1 MTNLSSNLN
10 LPFLV
15 ASQADKHVTVN
26 ECLAILDCLVQLTFG
41 SAAMDTAP
49 AQPITGKCY
58 LVGEQP
64 KGIWQAYPHHIAI
77 WQNTGW
83 TFLQPQT
90 GWNGVIAPER
100 RKVVFDGAGWV
111 DIHVRQS
118 DRLSINTGADSNNRL
133 SLRGHSTLLSHEG
146 SHHRLT
152 INKANQSDVASLI
165 FQSGFNGYA
174 EMGLIGSNQFNLKV
188 SANGQTYAS
197 ALIIDP
203 TKQRLGLWTDAPE
216 GPLHLVRAGEP
227 IIHERVDNTASACG
241 TVFRKARGAIGTLS
255 AVQLHD
261 RLASEA
267 ITGFDGTTYIEG
279 GLLQWAVDGPPVAGR
294 LPARLELWTASSSQ
308 GLSERARLTADGNLG
323 LGTINPTARLHV
335 AGQIRTNPSSKAT
348 LPAANAV
355 GAGTIAYVSDEIG
368 GPVLAFSDGSQWR
381 RVTDRQVVS

>member
-26 ECLAILDCLVQLTFG
+26 ESLAILDCLVQLTFG
-41 SAAMDTAP
+41 AAATDAAP
-49 AQPITGKCY
+49 AQPIAGKCY

-64 KGIWQAYPHHIAI
+64 KGVWQAYPHHIAI
-77 WQNTGW
+77 WQTSGW

-100 RKVVFDGAGWV
+100 RKVIFDGAGWV
-111 DIHVRQS
+111 DVNVRQS

-133 SLRGHSTLLSHEG
+133 SLCGHSTLLSHEG
-146 SHHRLT
+146 SHHRLK

-174 EMGLIGSNQFNLKV
+174 EMGMVGSNQFNLKV
-188 SANGQTYAS
+188 SANGQTYTS
-197 ALIIDP
+197 ALFIDP
-203 TKQRLGLWTDAPE
+203 TTRRLGLWTDAPE
-216 GPLHLVRAGEP
+216 GPLHLVRGGEHM
-227 IIHERVDNTASACG
+227 IHERVDNTASACG

-255 AVQLHD
+255 AVQLND
-261 RLASEA
+261 GLASEA
-267 ITGFDGTTYIEG
+267 ITGFDGTSYIEG
-279 GLLQWAVDGPPVAGR
+279 GLLRWAVDGSAVAGR
-294 LPARLELWTASSSQ
+294 LPTRLELWTASSGQ
-308 GLSERARLTADGNLG
+308 GLSERARVTASGNLG

-355 GAGTIAYVSDEIG
+355 GAGTIAYVSDDIG

>member
-1 MTNLSSNLN
+1 MTSLSSNLN

-111 DIHVRQS
+111 DIHVQQS

-146 SHHRLT
+146 SHHRLK

-165 FQSGFNGYA
+165 FESGFNGYA
-174 EMGLIGSNQFNLKV
+174 EMGLVGSNQFNLKV

-197 ALIIDP
+197 ALFIDP
-203 TKQRLGLWTDAPE
+203 MKQRLGLWTDAPE

-227 IIHERVDNTASACG
+227 IIHERVDNTASACE

-255 AVQLHD
+255 AVQLND
-261 RLASEA
+261 GLASEA
-267 ITGFDGTTYIEG
+267 ITGFDGTSYIQG
-279 GLLQWAVDGPPVAGR
+279 GLLRWAVDGPPVAGR
-294 LPARLELWTASSSQ
+294 CPHGWNCGRLLQVKACPSGLVSQ
-308 GLSERARLTADGNLG
+308 QAE
-323 LGTINPTARLHV
+323 I
-335 AGQIRTNPSSKAT
+335 
-348 LPAANAV
+348 
-355 GAGTIAYVSDEIG
+355 SDLV
-368 GPVLAFSDGSQWR
+368 P
-381 RVTDRQVVS
+381 